1 MHSCGLLTKNI
12 IKMTKKITKMPIDTE
27 FSYWLYK
34 NNLEDWNKLWELS
47 KEYEAE
53 QLTIPIVG
61 TRFSTRSF
69 IIGCGCGMTLG
80 LMLAIII
87 INVC

>member
-1 MHSCGLLTKNI
+1 MKENFKQREKILDMMDSNI
-12 IKMTKKITKMPIDTE
+12 DARLALYESIKHT
-27 FSYWLYK
+27 S
-34 NNLEDWNKLWELS
+34 
-47 KEYEAE
+47 
-53 QLTIPIVG
+53 
-61 TRFSTRSF
+61 FSTRSF